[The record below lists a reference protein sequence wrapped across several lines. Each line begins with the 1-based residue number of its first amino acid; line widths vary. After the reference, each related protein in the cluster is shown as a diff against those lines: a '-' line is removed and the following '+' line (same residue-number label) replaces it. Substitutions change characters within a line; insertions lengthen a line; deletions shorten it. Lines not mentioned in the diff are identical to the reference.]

1 MAIIT
6 INGTSLPCPIR
17 GLKIVVSTNV
27 NSGRNALGE
36 MVGEK
41 VGRDIYKLDAVEWRW
56 LTKAQWAAILRLVT
70 NNNFRFTCTF
80 PDPVE
85 HDGHF
90 CTHECYCGDRSAE
103 PYYIDSSGDFTFYR
117 SCTMN
122 IIDCGLLSDSDED

>member
-6 INGTSLPCPIR
+6 IRGTSLPCPIR
-17 GLKIVVSTNV
+17 GLKVVVSTNV

-56 LTKAQWAAILRLVT
+56 LTRKQWSDILKLVDKK
-70 NNNFRFTCTF
+70 NFKFKCTF
-80 PDPVE
+80 PDVVNN
-85 HDGHF
+85 GQW
-90 CTHECYCGDRSAE
+90 CTHLCYCGDRSCE
-103 PYYIDSSGDFTFYR
+103 PYYINSSGDFTFYR

-122 IIDCGLLSDSDED
+122 IIDCGIIDD